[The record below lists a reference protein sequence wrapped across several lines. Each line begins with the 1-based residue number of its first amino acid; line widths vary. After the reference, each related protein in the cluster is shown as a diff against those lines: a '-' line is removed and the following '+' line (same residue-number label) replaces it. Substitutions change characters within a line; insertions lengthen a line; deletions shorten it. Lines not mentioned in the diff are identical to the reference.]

1 MSKTKGNKM
10 NTTQHLLPAINGLYE
25 LNLTDKNIEDI
36 NSKVSNLQNK
46 TIEMFKGDGDESKVS
61 TVLNALKY
69 QVKGSSVIVSSGYG
83 SSVDIQKTTHNYFVE
98 DGQYRHWGDKTE
110 FFKFS
115 PSYGTDI
122 YFENIKDSDFEALYV
137 ISHILTNTSF
147 PDILNKVFK
156 NVSDFRVEYER
167 NLKTA
172 WDSTHIPVEKEDIDK
187 LLGSFFK
194 GGKLTTTAPSE
205 KTTRLLNSN
214 PNLYFIAHVLELDNF
229 RGYVSYYSSTYG
241 YGTRYNSFFRLVP
254 HSDPSYDYVDVGR
267 VYYLG
272 SGTHLHY
279 SGRNEKRMV
288 PLGNLIFTDPE
299 PTLPNRVV
307 LSNYLLGKNGDYV
320 EFLDNNS
327 LNILTKRELQ
337 RSARKEAKSKAKN
350 KLREKI
356 EKRLQTLL
364 TPGKSLKLN
373 GVTYSDEKI
382 EYEGQVLR
390 SDIPNLTYK
399 ILNTL
404 SRAYSLDDVNFD
416 QALPIFLSYVSDSEG
431 IGNVGEVS
439 FKVEKRVSTNT
450 LGFTATRI
458 YVNNKRINSDEVES
472 VLERGLCFTNQAD
485 FDYFIASVSKCSLKI
500 HTYLQVGVDINVR
513 DEFDN
518 ITVALKLPLE
528 RRKNINYLV
537 INDESYRVKNT
548 QKVIGL
554 SRKGSMMDVVNTLL
568 DGKSVEGVEVDS
580 IKGIISSG
588 KKAYVD
594 AIEKSK
600 ELLTDTEKTFNIEEE
615 TVTMGD
621 GSSKTG
627 YLIKGSLR
635 KYFIDTGGKEQIDTN
650 DPQCGVYSFP
660 EGRYICIVDKSSSQV
675 GMDKLVNRIYAL
687 HNDALVA
694 SAINTL

>member
-1 MSKTKGNKM
+1 
-10 NTTQHLLPAINGLYE
+10 
-25 LNLTDKNIEDI
+25 
-36 NSKVSNLQNK
+36 
-46 TIEMFKGDGDESKVS
+46 
-61 TVLNALKY
+61 
-69 QVKGSSVIVSSGYG
+69 
-83 SSVDIQKTTHNYFVE
+83 
-98 DGQYRHWGDKTE
+98 
-110 FFKFS
+110 
-115 PSYGTDI
+115 
-122 YFENIKDSDFEALYV
+122 
-137 ISHILTNTSF
+137 
-147 PDILNKVFK
+147 
-156 NVSDFRVEYER
+156 
-167 NLKTA
+167 
-172 WDSTHIPVEKEDIDK
+172 
-187 LLGSFFK
+187 
-194 GGKLTTTAPSE
+194 
-205 KTTRLLNSN
+205 
-214 PNLYFIAHVLELDNF
+214 
-229 RGYVSYYSSTYG
+229 
-241 YGTRYNSFFRLVP
+241 
-254 HSDPSYDYVDVGR
+254 
-267 VYYLG
+267 
-272 SGTHLHY
+272 
-279 SGRNEKRMV
+279 
-288 PLGNLIFTDPE
+288 
-299 PTLPNRVV
+299 LPNRVV